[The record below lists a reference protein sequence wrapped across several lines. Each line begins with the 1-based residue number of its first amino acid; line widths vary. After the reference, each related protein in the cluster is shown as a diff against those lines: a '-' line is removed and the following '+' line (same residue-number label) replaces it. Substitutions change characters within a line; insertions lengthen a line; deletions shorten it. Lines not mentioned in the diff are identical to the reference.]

1 MLFSAAHISEV
12 FSMVVDRLLARFK
25 IQTKVI
31 AFIVPFVLSISA
43 VGLSGLYASRLL
55 QTRMDMSNTVLQSL
69 SGFKQVYSGMSDFLQ
84 HPSEAT
90 RVTLNQ
96 QIAGQAELLTAVR
109 DASSIDS
116 DNTDIGTAI
125 AGTSAIGAQVGK
137 LWSLYQDEVSLRQG
151 IDQDLG
157 AIVKHQADIL
167 NYATVTRDNL
177 AIDEVKAKAL
187 LRDAEKLTRGAGIL
201 SKLVTDFNG
210 QSQPDQKMAVAKAQ
224 VEALKVAVAEIGPAL
239 PLDQKVLADQ
249 LQDSVQQMARQL
261 EIGVV
266 NDATIGATDRAVNL
280 MRPAAIRLQ
289 GAATTKAR
297 QATEVF
303 GQLDAPIAAAT
314 NFLVSARQVLD
325 AVKVLEL
332 KTIRYTSSPDSN
344 GLTELQGALMS
355 LDVSAGTMKADGSF
369 PKEARDRASSILPL
383 IITLEDKSI
392 TLLDLSK
399 KRLDAFSAAEQ
410 EINTIWN
417 NLTQFA
423 AHQRDA
429 AGTEREKA
437 NQISVGA
444 MALGILVAIFAGIG
458 LVFTFKGPILQIAA
472 TMRRLAAGD
481 LDTAIDGEARRDE
494 IGDMARALGIFKEN
508 AREKVRIEAES
519 EEERAAA
526 EAERAR
532 NEREKQDID
541 RQIQFA
547 VATLASGLERLAEG
561 DVSATI
567 DTPFVGRLEQLRTD
581 FNRSMTRLQETM
593 SLIKGNVVAI
603 QGNVRQ
609 MSQSTDDLSRRTETQ
624 AASLEQTAAAVSEV
638 TMNVRAAADKAR
650 EANTIVAET
659 RRSADSS
666 LTVVGNAIS
675 AMQRIEGASQKIA
688 QITEVIDGIAFQTN
702 LLALNAGVEAARA
715 GDAGK
720 GFAVVAQEVRE
731 LAQRSAGAAKE
742 IKGLINA
749 STQEVATGS
758 HLVQQTGEA
767 LATIGAQISSISAHV
782 EDIATASRDQSS
794 ALHEVNGAVGQ
805 MDQLTQQNA
814 AMVEETSAA
823 SRQLAEE
830 ADQLVMLL
838 EEFRLEQHEGGHA
851 QRSAA

>member
-1 MLFSAAHISEV
+1 
-12 FSMVVDRLLARFK
+12 MVVDRLLARFK
-25 IQTKVI
+25 IQTKVV

-43 VGLSGLYASRLL
+43 VGLSGLYASNLL
-55 QTRMDMSNTVLQSL
+55 QARMDISNTVMQSL
-69 SGFKQVYSGMSDFLQ
+69 SGFKQVYSGMATFLS
-84 HPSEAT
+84 HPSEES
-90 RVTLNQ
+90 RVALNQ
-96 QIAGQAELLTAVR
+96 QIATQAELLKAVR
-109 DASSIDS
+109 EGA
-116 DNTDIGTAI
+116 NTTDGRDDIGVAI
-125 AGTSAIGAQVGK
+125 SGTDAIGAQIGQ
-137 LWSLYQDEVSLRQG
+137 LWLRYQDEVTVRQG

-157 AIVKHQADIL
+157 GIVKRQADIL

-177 AIDEVKAKAL
+177 ALDEAKAKAL
-187 LRDAEKLTRGAGIL
+187 LRDAEKLTRGSGVLA
-201 SKLVTDFNG
+201 KLVTDFNA
-210 QSQPDQKMAVAKAQ
+210 QATPELKMAVAKAQ
-224 VEALKVAVAEIGPAL
+224 IDGLKDAVADIGPAL
-239 PLDQKVLADQ
+239 PLDQRVLADQ
-249 LQDSVQQMARQL
+249 LQSGLEQVEKQL

-266 NDATIGATDRAVNL
+266 NDATIGAAERAVNL
-280 MRPAAIRLQ
+280 MRPASIRLQ
-289 GAATTKAR
+289 GAATAKAR

-303 GQLDAPIAAAT
+303 GQLDQPIATAT
-314 NFLVSARQVLD
+314 NFLNAARQVLD

-332 KTIRYTSSPDSN
+332 KAIRYTASPDAQ
-344 GLTELQGALMS
+344 GLNDLQGALMS
-355 LDVSAGTMKADGSF
+355 LDVSAGTMQADAGF
-369 PKEARDRASSILPL
+369 PQEARTLAAAILPVIL
-383 IITLEDKSI
+383 TLEDKSI
-392 TLLDLSK
+392 ALLDLSK
-399 KRLDAFSAAEQ
+399 KRLDAFTAAEQ
-410 EINTIWN
+410 EINGIWN

-429 AGTEREKA
+429 AGSERDKA

-472 TMRRLAAGD
+472 AMRRLASGD
-481 LDTAIDGEARRDE
+481 LETAIDGEARHDE

-547 VATLASGLERLAEG
+547 VATLAAGLERLAEG

-581 FNRSMTRLQETM
+581 FNRSMMRLQDTM

-638 TMNVRAAADKAR
+638 TVNVRAAADKAR
-650 EANTIVAET
+650 EANGIVAET

-731 LAQRSAGAAKE
+731 LAQRSASAAKE

-749 STQEVATGS
+749 STEEVTTGS
-758 HLVQQTGEA
+758 HLVKQTGEA
-767 LATIGAQISSISAHV
+767 LAAIGQQISSISAHV

-838 EEFRLEQHEGGHA
+838 EEFRLEQQGQGGPA

>member
-1 MLFSAAHISEV
+1 
-12 FSMVVDRLLARFK
+12 MVVDRLLARFK
-25 IQTKVI
+25 IQTKVV

-43 VGLSGLYASRLL
+43 VGLSGLYASNLL
-55 QTRMDMSNTVLQSL
+55 QARMDISNTVMQSL
-69 SGFKQVYSGMSDFLQ
+69 SGFKQVYSGMATFLS
-84 HPSEAT
+84 HPSEES
-90 RVTLNQ
+90 RVALNQ
-96 QIAGQAELLTAVR
+96 QIATQAELLKAVR
-109 DASSIDS
+109 EGA
-116 DNTDIGTAI
+116 NTTDGRDDIGVAI
-125 AGTSAIGAQVGK
+125 SGTDAIGAQIGQ
-137 LWSLYQDEVSLRQG
+137 LWLRYQDEVTVRQG

-157 AIVKHQADIL
+157 GIVKRQADIL

-177 AIDEVKAKAL
+177 ALDEAKAKAL
-187 LRDAEKLTRGAGIL
+187 LRDAEKLTRGSGVLA
-201 SKLVTDFNG
+201 KLVTDFNA
-210 QSQPDQKMAVAKAQ
+210 QATPEQKMAVAKAQ
-224 VEALKVAVAEIGPAL
+224 IDGLKDAVADIGPAL
-239 PLDQKVLADQ
+239 PLDQRVLADQ
-249 LQDSVQQMARQL
+249 LQSGLEQVEKQL

-266 NDATIGATDRAVNL
+266 NDATIGAAERAVNL
-280 MRPAAIRLQ
+280 MRPASIRLQ
-289 GAATTKAR
+289 GAATAKAR

-303 GQLDAPIAAAT
+303 GQLDQPIATAT
-314 NFLVSARQVLD
+314 NFLNAARQVLD

-332 KTIRYTSSPDSN
+332 KAIRYTASPDAQ
-344 GLTELQGALMS
+344 GLNDLQGALMS
-355 LDVSAGTMKADGSF
+355 LDVSAGTMQADAGF
-369 PKEARDRASSILPL
+369 PQEARTLAAAILPVIL
-383 IITLEDKSI
+383 TLEDKSI
-392 TLLDLSK
+392 ALLDLSK
-399 KRLDAFSAAEQ
+399 KRLDAFTAAEQ
-410 EINTIWN
+410 EINGIWN

-429 AGTEREKA
+429 AGSERDKA

-472 TMRRLAAGD
+472 AMRRLASGD
-481 LDTAIDGEARRDE
+481 LETAIDGEARHDE

-547 VATLASGLERLAEG
+547 VATLAAGLERLAEG

-581 FNRSMTRLQETM
+581 FNRSMMRLQDTM

-638 TMNVRAAADKAR
+638 TVNVRAAADKAR
-650 EANTIVAET
+650 EANGIVAET

-731 LAQRSAGAAKE
+731 LAQRSASAAKE
-742 IKGLINA
+742 IKQLITA
-749 STQEVATGS
+749 STDEVATGS
-758 HLVQQTGEA
+758 HLVKQTGDA
-767 LATIGAQISSISAHV
+767 LAAIGAQISSISAHV

-838 EEFRLEQHEGGHA
+838 EEFRLEQQGRGGPA

>member
-1 MLFSAAHISEV
+1 
-12 FSMVVDRLLARFK
+12 MVVDRLLARFK

-43 VGLSGLYASRLL
+43 VGLSGLYASNLL
-55 QTRMDMSNTVLQSL
+55 QARMDISNTVMQSL
-69 SGFKQVYSGMSDFLQ
+69 SGFKQVYSGMATFLS
-84 HPSEAT
+84 HPSEES
-90 RVTLNQ
+90 RVALNQ
-96 QIAGQAELLTAVR
+96 QIATQAELLKAVR
-109 DASSIDS
+109 EGAN
-116 DNTDIGTAI
+116 NTDGRDEIGVAI
-125 AGTSAIGAQVGK
+125 SGTEAIGAQIGQ
-137 LWSLYQDEVSLRQG
+137 LWLRYQDEVTVRQG

-157 AIVKHQADIL
+157 GIVKHQADIL

-177 AIDEVKAKAL
+177 ALDEAKAKAL
-187 LRDAEKLTRGAGIL
+187 LRDAEKLTRGSGVLA
-201 SKLVTDFNG
+201 KLVTDFNA
-210 QSQPDQKMAVAKAQ
+210 QATPEQKMAVAKAQ
-224 VEALKVAVAEIGPAL
+224 IDGLKDAVADIGPAL

-249 LQDSVQQMARQL
+249 LQSGLEQVEKQL

-266 NDATIGATDRAVNL
+266 NDATIGAAERAVNL
-280 MRPAAIRLQ
+280 MRPASIRLQ

-303 GQLDAPIAAAT
+303 GQLDQPIATAT
-314 NFLVSARQVLD
+314 SFLNAARQVLD

-332 KTIRYTSSPDSN
+332 KAIRYTADPDAQ
-344 GLTELQGALMS
+344 GLNDLQGALMS
-355 LDVSAGTMKADGSF
+355 LDVSAGTMQADAAF
-369 PKEARDRASSILPL
+369 PREARNLAAAILPVIL
-383 IITLEDKSI
+383 TLEDKSI
-392 TLLDLSK
+392 ALLDLSK
-399 KRLDAFSAAEQ
+399 KRLDAFTAAQQ
-410 EINTIWN
+410 EINGIWN

-429 AGTEREKA
+429 AGSEREKA
-437 NQISVGA
+437 EQISVGA

-472 TMRRLAAGD
+472 AMRRLASGD
-481 LDTAIDGEARRDE
+481 LETAIDGEARHDE

-638 TMNVRAAADKAR
+638 TVNVRAAADKAR

-688 QITEVIDGIAFQTN
+688 QITEVIDSIAFQTN

-767 LATIGAQISSISAHV
+767 LAMIGAQISSISAHV

-838 EEFRLEQHEGGHA
+838 EEFRLEQQGQGGHA

>member
-1 MLFSAAHISEV
+1 
-12 FSMVVDRLLARFK
+12 MVVDRLLARFK
-25 IQTKVI
+25 IQTKVV

-43 VGLSGLYASRLL
+43 VGLSGLYASNLL
-55 QTRMDMSNTVLQSL
+55 QARMDISNTVMQSL
-69 SGFKQVYSGMSDFLQ
+69 SGFKQVYSGMATFLS
-84 HPSEAT
+84 HPSEES
-90 RVTLNQ
+90 RVALNQ
-96 QIAGQAELLTAVR
+96 QIATQAELLKAVR
-109 DASSIDS
+109 EGA
-116 DNTDIGTAI
+116 NTTDGRDDIGVAI
-125 AGTSAIGAQVGK
+125 SGTDAIGAQIGQ
-137 LWSLYQDEVSLRQG
+137 LWLRYQDEVTVRQG

-157 AIVKHQADIL
+157 GIVKRQADIL

-177 AIDEVKAKAL
+177 ALDEAKAKAL
-187 LRDAEKLTRGAGIL
+187 LRDAEKLTRGSGVLA
-201 SKLVTDFNG
+201 KLVTDFNA
-210 QSQPDQKMAVAKAQ
+210 QATPEQKMAVAKAWIDG
-224 VEALKVAVAEIGPAL
+224 LKDAVADIGPAL
-239 PLDQKVLADQ
+239 PLDQRVLADQ
-249 LQDSVQQMARQL
+249 LQSGLEQVEKQL

-266 NDATIGATDRAVNL
+266 NDATIGAAERAVNL
-280 MRPAAIRLQ
+280 MRPASIRLQ
-289 GAATTKAR
+289 GAATAKAR

-303 GQLDAPIAAAT
+303 GQLDQPIATAT
-314 NFLVSARQVLD
+314 NFLNAARQVLD

-332 KTIRYTSSPDSN
+332 KAIRYTASPDAQ
-344 GLTELQGALMS
+344 GLNDLQGALMS
-355 LDVSAGTMKADGSF
+355 LDVSAGTMQADAGF
-369 PKEARDRASSILPL
+369 PQEARTLAAAILPVIL
-383 IITLEDKSI
+383 TLEDKSI
-392 TLLDLSK
+392 ALLDLSK
-399 KRLDAFSAAEQ
+399 KRLDAFTAAEQ
-410 EINTIWN
+410 EINGIWN

-429 AGTEREKA
+429 AGSERDKA

-472 TMRRLAAGD
+472 AMRRLASGD
-481 LDTAIDGEARRDE
+481 LETAIDGEARHDE

-547 VATLASGLERLAEG
+547 VATLAAGLERLAEG

-581 FNRSMTRLQETM
+581 FNRSMMRLQDTM

-638 TMNVRAAADKAR
+638 TVNVRAAADKAR
-650 EANTIVAET
+650 EANGIVAET

-731 LAQRSAGAAKE
+731 LAQRSASAAKE
-742 IKGLINA
+742 IKQLITA
-749 STQEVATGS
+749 STDEVATGS
-758 HLVQQTGEA
+758 HLVKQTGDA
-767 LATIGAQISSISAHV
+767 LAAIGAQISSISAHV

-838 EEFRLEQHEGGHA
+838 EEFRLEQQGRGGPA

>member
-1 MLFSAAHISEV
+1 
-12 FSMVVDRLLARFK
+12 MVVDRLLARFK
-25 IQTKVI
+25 IQTKVV

-43 VGLSGLYASRLL
+43 VGLSGLYASNLL
-55 QTRMDMSNTVLQSL
+55 QARMDISNTVMQSL
-69 SGFKQVYSGMSDFLQ
+69 SGFKQVYSGMATFLS
-84 HPSEAT
+84 HPSEES
-90 RVTLNQ
+90 RVALNQ
-96 QIAGQAELLTAVR
+96 QIATQAELLKAVR
-109 DASSIDS
+109 EGA
-116 DNTDIGTAI
+116 NTTDGRDDIGVAI
-125 AGTSAIGAQVGK
+125 SGTDAIGAQIGQ
-137 LWSLYQDEVSLRQG
+137 LWLRYQDEVTVRQG

-157 AIVKHQADIL
+157 GIVKRQADIL

-177 AIDEVKAKAL
+177 ALDEAKAKAL
-187 LRDAEKLTRGAGIL
+187 LRDAEKLTRGSGVLA
-201 SKLVTDFNG
+201 KLVTDFNA
-210 QSQPDQKMAVAKAQ
+210 QATPEQKMAVAKAQ
-224 VEALKVAVAEIGPAL
+224 IDGLKDAVADIGPAL
-239 PLDQKVLADQ
+239 PLDQRVLADQ
-249 LQDSVQQMARQL
+249 LQSGLEQVEKQL

-266 NDATIGATDRAVNL
+266 NDATIGAAERAVNL
-280 MRPAAIRLQ
+280 MRPASIRLQ
-289 GAATTKAR
+289 GAATAKAR

-303 GQLDAPIAAAT
+303 GQLDQPIATAT
-314 NFLVSARQVLD
+314 NFLNAARQVLD

-332 KTIRYTSSPDSN
+332 KAIRYTASPDAQ
-344 GLTELQGALMS
+344 GLNDLQGALMS
-355 LDVSAGTMKADGSF
+355 LDVSAGTMQADAGF
-369 PKEARDRASSILPL
+369 PQEARTLAAAILPVIL
-383 IITLEDKSI
+383 TLEDKSI
-392 TLLDLSK
+392 ALLDLSK
-399 KRLDAFSAAEQ
+399 KRLDAFTTAEQ
-410 EINTIWN
+410 EINGIWN

-429 AGTEREKA
+429 AGSERDKA

-472 TMRRLAAGD
+472 AMRRLASGD
-481 LDTAIDGEARRDE
+481 LETAIDGEARHDE

-547 VATLASGLERLAEG
+547 VATLAAGLERLAEG

-581 FNRSMTRLQETM
+581 FNRSMMRLQDTM

-638 TMNVRAAADKAR
+638 TVNVRAAADKAR
-650 EANTIVAET
+650 EANGIVAET

-731 LAQRSAGAAKE
+731 LAQRSASAAKE
-742 IKGLINA
+742 IKQLITA
-749 STQEVATGS
+749 STDEVATGS
-758 HLVQQTGEA
+758 HLVKQTGDA
-767 LATIGAQISSISAHV
+767 LAAIGAQISSISAHV

-838 EEFRLEQHEGGHA
+838 EEFRLDQQGQGGPG

>member
-1 MLFSAAHISEV
+1 
-12 FSMVVDRLLARFK
+12 MVVDRLLARFK
-25 IQTKVI
+25 IQTKVV

-43 VGLSGLYASRLL
+43 VGLSGLYASNLL
-55 QTRMDMSNTVLQSL
+55 QARMDISNTVMQSL
-69 SGFKQVYSGMSDFLQ
+69 SGFKQVYSGMATFLS
-84 HPSEAT
+84 HPSEES
-90 RVTLNQ
+90 RVALNQ
-96 QIAGQAELLTAVR
+96 QIATQAELLKAVR
-109 DASSIDS
+109 EGA
-116 DNTDIGTAI
+116 NTTDGRDDIGVAI
-125 AGTSAIGAQVGK
+125 SGTDAIGAQIGQ
-137 LWSLYQDEVSLRQG
+137 LWLRYQDEVTVRQG

-157 AIVKHQADIL
+157 GIVKRQADIL

-177 AIDEVKAKAL
+177 ALDEAKAKAL
-187 LRDAEKLTRGAGIL
+187 LRDAEKLTRGSGVLA
-201 SKLVTDFNG
+201 KLVTDFNA
-210 QSQPDQKMAVAKAQ
+210 QATPEQKMAVAKAQ
-224 VEALKVAVAEIGPAL
+224 IDGLKDAVADIGPAL
-239 PLDQKVLADQ
+239 PLDQRVLADQ
-249 LQDSVQQMARQL
+249 LQSGLEQVEKQL

-266 NDATIGATDRAVNL
+266 NEATIGAAERAVNL
-280 MRPAAIRLQ
+280 MRPASIRLQ
-289 GAATTKAR
+289 GAATAKAR

-303 GQLDAPIAAAT
+303 GQLDQPIATAT
-314 NFLVSARQVLD
+314 NFLNAARQVLD

-332 KTIRYTSSPDSN
+332 KAIRYTASPDAQ
-344 GLTELQGALMS
+344 GLNDLQGALMS
-355 LDVSAGTMKADGSF
+355 LDVSAGTMQADAGF
-369 PKEARDRASSILPL
+369 PQEARTLAAAILPVIL
-383 IITLEDKSI
+383 TLEDKSI
-392 TLLDLSK
+392 ALLDLSK
-399 KRLDAFSAAEQ
+399 KRLDAFTAAEQ
-410 EINTIWN
+410 EINGIWN

-429 AGTEREKA
+429 AGSERDKA

-472 TMRRLAAGD
+472 AMRRLASGD
-481 LDTAIDGEARRDE
+481 LETAIDGEARHDE

-547 VATLASGLERLAEG
+547 VATLAAGLERLAEG

-581 FNRSMTRLQETM
+581 FNRSMMRLQDTM

-638 TMNVRAAADKAR
+638 TVNVRAAADKAR
-650 EANTIVAET
+650 EANAIVAET

-731 LAQRSAGAAKE
+731 LAQRSASAAKE
-742 IKGLINA
+742 IKQLITA
-749 STQEVATGS
+749 STDEVATGS
-758 HLVQQTGEA
+758 HLVKQTGDA
-767 LATIGAQISSISAHV
+767 LAAIGAQISSISAHV

-838 EEFRLEQHEGGHA
+838 EEFRLDQQGRGGPG